1 MWLAQRTARRLTSSG
16 GSWYAE
22 PLRRTLLVVAHP
34 NDDYYFAATVY
45 RMAVQLH
52 GQVDEL
58 IVTNGEGGSR
68 YSILA
73 EPHYNESL
81 TIETIGRKKLP
92 AIRKRR
98 R

>member
-1 MWLAQRTARRLTSSG
+1 
-16 GSWYAE
+16 
-22 PLRRTLLVVAHP
+22 
-34 NDDYYFAATVY
+34 
-45 RMAVQLH
+45 MAVQLH